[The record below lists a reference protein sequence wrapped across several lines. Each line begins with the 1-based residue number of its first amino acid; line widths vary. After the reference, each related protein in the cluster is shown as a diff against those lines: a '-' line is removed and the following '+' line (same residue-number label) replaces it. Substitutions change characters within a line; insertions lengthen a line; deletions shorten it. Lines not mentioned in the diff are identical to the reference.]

1 MRALPLLALL
11 LFAVNAARAQTPPSR
26 YPPRFPA
33 GAIWYQDISGVTRD
47 TNSVSMTTASI
58 GWGFG
63 ATRFDID
70 LSMRVAYASWG
81 GVTQQSLVQESSYY
95 LPDCDT
101 GYSVPVPAI
110 GAIEGSTNY
119 TCDYVNNDCHLFV
132 VDGDTLFESY
142 QTTID
147 GNGLNSE
154 CLVKWHLNLVYPS
167 EGRGDGC
174 TSADA
179 AGFPMAPLIF
189 SADDVY
195 AAMQVVNGD
204 LGHAIRFILPNS
216 RMASTPLPPPQTGRL
231 GMYVHPASHYGGP
244 TGPSNAI
251 PYGARLRLHAGF
263 DISTYSPAAQVILR
277 TLRKYGMFLADGGN
291 VPLTGVSDQFTTKKW
306 ADLGFT
312 VIDSGSQ
319 DLDGVQLSDFDVMPL
334 GTVYTTQD
342 CVRNGFG
349 DNDVIFADGFD
360 Y

>member
-1 MRALPLLALL
+1 MCALSLLVLL
-11 LFAVNAARAQTPPSR
+11 LFAVHGAQAQTPRLR

-47 TNSVSMTTASI
+47 TNSVAMTAASV

-70 LSMRVAYASWG
+70 LSMRVTYASWG
-81 GVTQQSLVQESSYY
+81 GITQQSLVQESGYY

-119 TCDYVNNDCHLFV
+119 ACDYANNDCHLFV

-154 CLVKWHLNLVYPS
+154 CLVKWHLNFVYPP

-195 AAMQVVNGD
+195 AAMQVANGD

-216 RMASTPLPPPQTGRL
+216 RMRAGS
-231 GMYVHPASHYGGP
+231 YVHPASHYGGP
-244 TGPSNAI
+244 TGPSSAI

-277 TLRKYGMFLADGGN
+277 TLKKYGMFLADGGS
-291 VPLTGVSDQFTTKKW
+291 VPLTGASDQFTTKKW

-334 GTVYTTQD
+334 GTVYATQD

-349 DNDVIFADGFD
+349 DDVIFSDGFNW
-360 Y
+360 